1 MDIKEVLK
9 LKDGTEVKMVGCDD
23 NIWVVING
31 VSLILKGKGINIEDR
46 YTLRFILEAE
56 FEKYRE
62 QLTINEV
69 LCKDRVGHI
78 IKMVGDFPTV
88 YHVIECNGKFDL
100 EIVGSPMRIS
110 DEQFLSTVLNSM
122 YIDFGDCEE
131 EKFLD
136 EE

>member
-9 LKDGTEVKMVGCDD
+9 LHDGAQVKIVGNDC
-23 NIWVVING
+23 NTWIVINNDT
-31 VSLILKGKGINIEDR
+31 LILQGKGTRIEDH
-46 YTLRFILEAE
+46 YTLRYILEAE
-56 FEKYRE
+56 FEKYYE
-62 QLTINEV
+62 PLTINEV

-131 EKFLD
+131 EFLD

>member
-1 MDIKEVLK
+1 MTIKEVLK
-9 LKDGTEVKMVGCDD
+9 LRDGTQVKMVGYDD
-23 NIWVVING
+23 NTWIVING
-31 VSLILKGKGINIEDR
+31 VSLILKGKGMNIEDR
-46 YTLRFILEAE
+46 YTLSFILDAE
-56 FEKYRE
+56 FEKYYE
-62 QLTINEV
+62 PLTINEV

-78 IKMVGDFPTV
+78 IKMVGDDSIV

-131 EKFLD
+131 EFLD

>member
-9 LKDGTEVKMVGCDD
+9 LHDGAQVKIVGNDC
-23 NIWVVING
+23 NTWIVINNDT
-31 VSLILKGKGINIEDR
+31 LILQGKGTRIEDH
-46 YTLRFILEAE
+46 YTLRYILEAE
-56 FEKYRE
+56 FEKYYE
-62 QLTINEV
+62 PLTINEV

-122 YIDFGDCEE
+122 YIDFGDCEDD
-131 EKFLD
+131 FLD